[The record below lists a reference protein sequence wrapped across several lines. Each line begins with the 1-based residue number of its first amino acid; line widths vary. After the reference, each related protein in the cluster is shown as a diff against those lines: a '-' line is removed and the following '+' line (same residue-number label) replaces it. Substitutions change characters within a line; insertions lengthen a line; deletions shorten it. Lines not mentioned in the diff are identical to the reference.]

1 MPRGFPVATVAI
13 DGAANAALLAAEILA
28 VHDPAVAERLA
39 AYRAGFAQR

>member
-13 DGAANAALLAAEILA
+13 DGSTNAALLAAEILA

-39 AYRAGFAQR
+39 DYRAGFTRR